1 MNDSKIIY
9 TDHDGET
16 APDKKSK
23 NPINR
28 GAFFITFCLILALVM
43 GALGGFGGSIL
54 LTTNDTL
61 RKDLGLK
68 DLNINTTKT
77 DKVIFEESSGITD
90 SASKVSPS
98 VVSISTSTNVVDLFG
113 QSYEAKGGGTG
124 FIITNDGMI
133 VTNKHVVD
141 DDKAT
146 YTVFTSDGKDYAA
159 KIIAKDPYNDLAVI
173 KIDATGLSTVD
184 LGDSDNL
191 QIGQWVVAIGNAL
204 GEFSNSVT
212 VGVVSAKERQI
223 TASGS
228 VGLTESLEGLIQTDA
243 AINPGNS
250 GGPLVNLKGQVI
262 GINTAVAGN
271 AQGIGFAI
279 PINTVKKAIDSIEK
293 SGKIIRPMIGV
304 RYVPITKEIA
314 KVNKLSVDHGIW
326 ILRGATR
333 SDVAVVPG
341 SPADKAGIVENDIIL
356 SINGDDINEKQSLI
370 KLLQKYNVGDEVQL
384 KVLRKGKEM
393 TIKVTL
399 APME

>member
-1 MNDSKIIY
+1 MNDSKITY
-9 TDHDGET
+9 TDHDGES
-16 APDKKSK
+16 APDGKSK
-23 NPINR
+23 NPINK

-250 GGPLVNLKGQVI
+250 GGPLVNIYGRVI
-262 GINTAVAGN
+262 GINAAVVAS
-271 AQGIGFAI
+271 AESISFAI
-279 PINTVKKAIDSIEK
+279 PINTAKRDIKDLKKY
-293 SGKIIRPMIGV
+293 GKIKRPLFGV
-304 RYVPITKEIA
+304 RYLILNQTLKDKLRAPVDYGALVTKEHTIDVAVALGSPAEKAGIKENDILLRWNGVPITESRSIQD
-314 KVNKLSVDHGIW
+314 LLESHG
-326 ILRGATR
+326 
-333 SDVAVVPG
+333 
-341 SPADKAGIVENDIIL
+341 
-356 SINGDDINEKQSLI
+356 
-370 KLLQKYNVGDEVQL
+370 VGDEVTL
-384 KVLRKGKEM
+384 AVLRNGEE
-393 TIKVTL
+393 IERRVTL
-399 APME
+399 GERK